1 MNETVELANNLRVTE
16 WDKFVGQK
24 RVKSALLM
32 AIESARIRNAPM
44 EHVLLYGPPG
54 LGKTTLA
61 GLIAKSMNSSI
72 RVTSGP
78 ALERSGDLASILS
91 GLQEGD
97 ILFVD
102 EIHRLNKTIEEM
114 LYPAMEDYALDVVMG
129 KGPAARTLRLE
140 LPKFTLIGATTKIGM
155 IASPLRDRFGVVHHL
170 EYYEP
175 EELAVIVN
183 NASNVLSVELLEEAA
198 LEIAKRARL
207 TARVALMLL
216 RRVRDFAVVKGVQ
229 KVGKKEAIEALSM
242 LSIDD
247 LGLNEQDRKLLLAVI
262 EKHDGGP
269 VGLETLAAL
278 MNDDVGT
285 ISDVYEPFLM
295 RLGLL
300 KRTSRGR
307 MVTRFAYSHLGLKTP
322 QPQS

>member
-1 MNETVELANNLRVTE
+1 MSELSELTNKLRVTD
-16 WDKFVGQK
+16 WDRFVGQK
-24 RVKSALLM
+24 KVKSALLM
-32 AIESARIRNAPM
+32 AIESARIRGEAM

-61 GLIAKSMNSSI
+61 GLIAKSMGSNMRI
-72 RVTSGP
+72 TSGP
-78 ALERSGDLASILS
+78 AMERSGDLASILS

-114 LYPAMEDYALDVVMG
+114 LYPAMEDYALDIVMG

-140 LPKFTLIGATTKIGM
+140 LPRFTLIGATTKIGM
-155 IASPLRDRFGVVHHL
+155 IASPLRDRFGVIHHL

-175 EELAVIVN
+175 DELSQIIN
-183 NASNVLSVELLEEAA
+183 NASEVLNVDLAQEGS

-216 RRVRDFAVVKGVQ
+216 RRVRDFAVVKGIG

-242 LSIDD
+242 LSIDE
-247 LGLNEQDRKLLLAVI
+247 LGLNDQDRKLLLAVI

-307 MVTRFAYSHLGLKTP
+307 MVTRFAYSHLGMKNP
-322 QPQS
+322 QPQN